1 MFRLRWVSCYPLLL
15 QMVSVAWLFVFSKFI
30 ELTDTV
36 SELLGRPCAGGRLGL
51 CWMGTWSRCFLQ
63 PFPSGLPVVSLLGRS
78 LDYGRSH
85 LQGELGDEAALNAWC
100 SLL

>member
-63 PFPSGLPVVSLLGRS
+63 PFPSGLPVLLSGVTA
-78 LDYGRSH
+78 
-85 LQGELGDEAALNAWC
+85 GEVTGLWQKPLAG
-100 SLL
+100 